1 MNPETTTGGVAL
13 KFYSSVRLEIRH
25 GGQIKEGGAETQVI
39 GARTKVN
46 VVKNKF
52 APPFK
57 TVEFPIIFGEGI
69 SQLDIIL
76 DMAATH
82 EIVKKSGSWF
92 SYGELRL
99 AQGAGKTKQYL
110 RENPE
115 LLAEIEAKLREKINP
130 SDFNFTAEDHA
141 STPNEDV

>member
-1 MNPETTTGGVAL
+1 
-13 KFYSSVRLEIRH
+13 
-25 GGQIKEGGAETQVI
+25 VI
-39 GARTKVN
+39 GARTKVK

-99 AQGAGKTKQYL
+99 AQGADKTKQYL